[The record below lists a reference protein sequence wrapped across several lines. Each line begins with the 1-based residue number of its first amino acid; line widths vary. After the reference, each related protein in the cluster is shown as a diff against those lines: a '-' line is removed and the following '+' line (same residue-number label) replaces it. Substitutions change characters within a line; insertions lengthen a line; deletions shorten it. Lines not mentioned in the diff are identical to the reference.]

1 MNKNLKLK
9 KSGRWYFSKE
19 TERSVFFILTM
30 IMLLVGIIVKLA
42 QV

>member
-1 MNKNLKLK
+1 MNKNLKL

-19 TERSVFFILTM
+19 TERSFFFIMTM
-30 IMLLVGIIVKLA
+30 IMLVVGIIVKLT